1 MIDAFVESSKIVTE
15 PRELEW
21 RLGAMSFI
29 EARTLGSKIFTLRLI
44 AKS

>member
-29 EARTLGSKIFTLRLI
+29 EARTLGSQIFTLRLI